1 MGRTAFT
8 FRFKYTPEG
17 SSEMKETRLVDI
29 PTASTAG
36 IAYSNYLFEVCN
48 IDRGFLAKV
57 FEKELALFNGS
68 ADDYFFSIFYCEAD
82 KFLKDNGLL
91 GKGDTIVDFE
101 CVVGDNAEELGKSVV
116 ERIAKLK
123 KAWRKAEETDNGKE

>member
-1 MGRTAFT
+1 MSKIAFT

-17 SSEMKETRLVDI
+17 SSEVKETGLVDI
-29 PTASTAG
+29 PTASIAG

-57 FEKELALFNGS
+57 FERELTLFNGS
-68 ADDYFFSIFYCEAD
+68 AEDYFFSTFYCEAD
-82 KFLKDNGLL
+82 KFLKGNGLL
-91 GKGDTIVDFE
+91 DKNDAIVDFE
-101 CVVGDNAEELGKSVV
+101 CVVGNNAEELGKSVV

-123 KAWRKAEETDNGKE
+123 RAWKKAEETNGKE